1 MSFGVLIYSSI
12 FECYENKKVWPINAP
27 EDTPFMCWQAE
38 NVETCI
44 KEEHSTCM
52 GFYQRQFPL
61 YVKHEFAEEG
71 RYTGDEPPE
80 CFKAFYSD
88 TSDEEFP
95 TLQKLDNE
103 LNKLLKNH

>member
-1 MSFGVLIYSSI
+1 MPQNAEAFCIQNRYSV
-12 FECYENKKVWPINAP
+12 FK
-27 EDTPFMCWQAE
+27 AE

-52 GFYQRQFPL
+52 GFYQRQFPF

-80 CFKAFYSD
+80 CLKAFYSD
-88 TSDEEFP
+88 TSDKEFP
-95 TLQKLDNE
+95 TLQKLDDE
-103 LNKLLKNH
+103 LNK